1 MAEVLTKAGVLL
13 AIIALGYLLKRGGIF
28 RRTDYEVVSKIVFRI
43 TLPCAVATAFFEGF
57 EPNPTLFIVTLLGLL
72 TGVLLWAGAF
82 LSTRGRGEESR
93 AFYTQNLPGYNIGAF
108 TLPFVQSFVG
118 SFGVVTACMFDV
130 GNSLMCTG
138 GNYALTSTLM
148 GKTEGGRL
156 KTFLRRLFS
165 SVTIDTY
172 LVLLVLG
179 LLNIAVPQPIVAFAE
194 RVGDA
199 NPFLSMLMIGM
210 MLEFSFEADKV
221 KKAALVLILRYGAG
235 VLFALLFYF
244 ILPLT
249 LEIRQV
255 LVLLSF
261 SPIPCMSPYF
271 TELLSGDGSLP
282 SFAASISFVVSVA
295 CITALILT
303 MGIGV

>member
-82 LSTRGRGEESR
+82 FSTRGRGEESR

-179 LLNIAVPQPIVAFAE
+179 LLKEKAREEKEGEYRLWE
-194 RVGDA
+194 RCVNRLRFSTVSITA
-199 NPFLSMLMIGM
+199 AREKRERWLSRSGGLP
-210 MLEFSFEADKV
+210 
-221 KKAALVLILRYGAG
+221 
-235 VLFALLFYF
+235 LLFC
-244 ILPLT
+244 PP
-249 LEIRQV
+249 
-255 LVLLSF
+255 F
-261 SPIPCMSPYF
+261 SRLF
-271 TELLSGDGSLP
+271 
-282 SFAASISFVVSVA
+282 
-295 CITALILT
+295 
-303 MGIGV
+303 

>member
-13 AIIALGYLLKRGGIF
+13 AIIALGYLLKRGGLF

-118 SFGVVTACMFDV
+118 SFGVVTACMFDM

-138 GNYALTSTLM
+138 GTPPKAETIHAAPALS
-148 GKTEGGRL
+148 
-156 KTFLRRLFS
+156 
-165 SVTIDTY
+165 
-172 LVLLVLG
+172 
-179 LLNIAVPQPIVAFAE
+179 A
-194 RVGDA
+194 
-199 NPFLSMLMIGM
+199 
-210 MLEFSFEADKV
+210 
-221 KKAALVLILRYGAG
+221 
-235 VLFALLFYF
+235 
-244 ILPLT
+244 
-249 LEIRQV
+249 
-255 LVLLSF
+255 
-261 SPIPCMSPYF
+261 
-271 TELLSGDGSLP
+271 
-282 SFAASISFVVSVA
+282 
-295 CITALILT
+295 
-303 MGIGV
+303 